1 MVKRHA
7 KRQRRSPT
15 GARPTAQTHRER
27 KTRPSPTSGH
37 EKEDS
42 DVSAFSAIRQRPP
55 TEGAERGYGAMLR
68 DSRLSHPANAGQKA
82 DLLSGLQQ
90 DYGNAYVQRVV
101 DHAQAG
107 KDNESSAR
115 ESPGD
120 IKQSIAGERGSGQ
133 PLRPSV
139 RSEMGEHFGHSF
151 GNVRIHDDAE
161 ADALTK
167 GLGARAFTTGD
178 DVFFRRGSYDPDSP
192 QGHRLLSHELAHV
205 VQQTGGKGGGQAP
218 IQFMPDVAPD
228 VDMAIRR
235 FLNTE
240 PAVTILKPEA
250 LAARIRS
257 AVPEAGGL
265 SDEEL
270 QGVYSRWKLAQSLTK
285 PSLPMGPAPKPPEK
299 EPSGSSALADTLKKV
314 TDAFKSIPTQVKISV
329 KGGSVVV
336 DTTGASAKLKVDRA
350 TLTAI
355 AGWNGQF
362 KIGASYKGSGS
373 LAAGQMVNLSAS
385 VSAKDYSISLRIGPS
400 VTAIDKLPDIVQK
413 AEEGLGDLL
422 SDIGSLNLES
432 LDDVKASAGRIA
444 DHVKSIKTAVDACS
458 KLEGERTGGVP
469 PIFLSLK
476 AQFPTARGKE
486 EGVPTSVM
494 GMITIPF

>member
-1 MVKRHA
+1 M
-7 KRQRRSPT
+7 
-15 GARPTAQTHRER
+15 
-27 KTRPSPTSGH
+27 RPSPTSGY
-37 EKEDS
+37 EKDDS
-42 DVSAFSAIRQRPP
+42 DVRAFSAIRQRPP
-55 TEGAERGYGAMLR
+55 TEGAERGYSAMLR

-107 KDNESSAR
+107 KGDELSAQETPR
-115 ESPGD
+115 D
-120 IKQSIAGERGSGQ
+120 IKQSISGERGSGQ
-133 PLRPSV
+133 PLEPGV
-139 RSEMGEHFGHSF
+139 RSEMGAHFGHSF
-151 GNVRIHDDAE
+151 GNVRVHDDAT

-167 GLGARAFTTGD
+167 GLGARAFTTGN

-192 QGHRLLSHELAHV
+192 QGHGLLSHELAHV
-205 VQQTGGKGGGQAP
+205 VQQSGGKGGGQAP
-218 IQFMPDVAPD
+218 IQFMPDVAPEVD
-228 VDMAIRR
+228 VAIRK

-240 PAVTILKPEA
+240 PAVSILKPEA

-285 PSLPMGPAPKPPEK
+285 PVLPMGPAPTPPAK
-299 EPSGSSALADTLKKV
+299 EPLGGSALADMVKKV
-314 TDAFKSIPTQVKISV
+314 TDAFKSIPTEVKVSM

-336 DTTGASAKLKVDRA
+336 DASGTTAKLKA
-350 TLTAI
+350 GSAALTAA
-355 AGWNGQF
+355 AGWNGSF
-362 KIGASYKGSGS
+362 KIGATYKGSGT

-385 VSAKDYSISLRIGPS
+385 VNAKQYSISLRIGPE

-413 AEEGLGDLL
+413 AEEGLGDLI

-458 KLEGERTGGVP
+458 KLEGARTGKVP

-476 AQFPTARGKE
+476 AQFPTAKGKE

>member
-1 MVKRHA
+1 MAKRHA
-7 KRQRRSPT
+7 KRQKRSPA
-15 GARPTAQTHRER
+15 GARPTGGVHRER
-27 KTRPSPTSGH
+27 KTRPSPTGGH
-37 EKEDS
+37 EREDS
-42 DVSAFSAIRQRPP
+42 DLRAFSAIHQRPP
-55 TEGAERGYGAMLR
+55 TEGAEQSYGAMLR

-82 DLLSGLQQ
+82 DLLSGLQH

-101 DHAQAG
+101 DHAQEGRDG
-107 KDNESSAR
+107 KPSEQDTSR
-115 ESPGD
+115 D
-120 IKQSIAGERGSGQ
+120 IKQSIAGGRGSGQ
-133 PLRPSV
+133 PLEPGV

-151 GNVRIHDDAE
+151 GNVRVHDDAE

-167 GLGARAFTTGD
+167 GLGARAFTTGN
-178 DVFFRRGSYDPDSP
+178 DVFFRQGTYDPDSP
-192 QGHRLLSHELAHV
+192 QGHKLLSHELAHV

-228 VDMAIRR
+228 VDKAIRR
-235 FLNTE
+235 VLNTE

-250 LAARIRS
+250 LASRIRS

-270 QGVYSRWKLAQSLTK
+270 QGVYHRWKLAQSLTK
-285 PSLPMGPAPKPPEK
+285 PVLPMGPAPKPPEK
-299 EPSGSSALADTLKKV
+299 EPVGGSALADTLKKV
-314 TDAFKSIPTQVKISV
+314 TDVFKSIPTQVKIGV
-329 KGGSVVV
+329 KGGAVVV
-336 DTTGASAKLKVDRA
+336 DTSGASAKLKVDKA
-350 TLTAI
+350 TLTAV

-373 LAAGQMVNLSAS
+373 LAASQKVNLSAS
-385 VSAKDYSISLRIGPS
+385 VSAKKYSISLRIGPS

-458 KLEGERTGGVP
+458 KLEGARTGTVP

-476 AQFPTARGKE
+476 AQFPTAKGKE
-486 EGVPTSVM
+486 EGVPTSVL